1 MLIMSNTYHEP
12 APGTEP
18 PLAFLLADVVR
29 LMRRDFRA
37 RATGL
42 GLTPALSRL
51 LFYVARE
58 PGSCQ
63 AELAALLDVTPV
75 TLGRMVERLVKKGY
89 VQRRPDPADRRAF
102 RLYVAARGEA
112 PLRRMAEIAALTS
125 ERATQGLPAT
135 DRRQLHEA
143 LLRLRTNLAGD
154 A

>member
-1 MLIMSNTYHEP
+1 MLTMSTAYHNAGSDAEP
-12 APGTEP
+12 L
-18 PLAFLLADVVR
+18 LAFLLADVVR

-75 TLGRMVERLVKKGY
+75 TLGRMVDRLAKKGY
-89 VQRRPDPADRRAF
+89 VQRRPDPDDRRAF
-102 RLYVAARGEA
+102 RVYVAAPGEA
-112 PLRRMAEIAALTS
+112 PLARMAEIATLTS
-125 ERATQGLPAT
+125 ARATQGLPQQE
-135 DRRQLHEA
+135 REQLYEA
-143 LLRLRTNLAGD
+143 LLRVRANLAGD

>member
-1 MLIMSNTYHEP
+1 MSTAYHKSETDGEP
-12 APGTEP
+12 L
-18 PLAFLLADVVR
+18 LAFLLSDVVR

-63 AELAALLDVTPV
+63 AELATILDVTPV
-75 TLGRMVERLVKKGY
+75 TLGRMVDRLVKKGY
-89 VQRRPDPADRRAF
+89 VQRRPDPEDRRAF
-102 RLYVAARGEA
+102 RVYVAARGEA
-112 PLRRMAEIAALTS
+112 PLARMAEIAALTS
-125 ERATQGLPAT
+125 ERATLGLPPT
-135 DRRQLHEA
+135 EREQLYDA
-143 LLRLRTNLAGD
+143 LLRVRSNLAGD

>member
-1 MLIMSNTYHEP
+1 MLTMSTTHLIVE
-12 APGTEP
+12 ADGGP

-63 AELAALLDVTPV
+63 AELASLLDVTPV
-75 TLGRMVERLVKKGY
+75 TLGRMVDRLVKKGY
-89 VQRRPDPADRRAF
+89 VQRQPDPADRRAF
-102 RLYVAARGEA
+102 RLYVATGGEA
-112 PLRRMAEIAALTS
+112 PLARMAEIATLTS
-125 ERATQGLPAT
+125 DRATHGLPA
-135 DRRQLHEA
+135 REREQLHAA
-143 LLRLRTNLAGD
+143 LLQLCSNLAGEI
-154 A
+154 